1 MHWES
6 VAEPRIEPRFLLPW
20 GVLPDPGLVLGMR
33 ARPSQGDLG
42 GELLR
47 PRTELEEKE
56 SQ

>member
-6 VAEPRIEPRFLLPW
+6 VAEPRIEPHFLLPW

-42 GELLR
+42 GELLG